1 MLLMVPKQW
10 TAAASGGSSCKHH
23 QGSNKGSS
31 STNRLKSALIFP
43 HNIRR
48 TNADFSKHSRYK
60 NTVCKS
66 LHAGFRST

>member
-31 STNRLKSALIFP
+31 STNRLKV
-43 HNIRR
+43 
-48 TNADFSKHSRYK
+48 
-60 NTVCKS
+60 TVSTPDTKTLSVKACMLGSDQLDRVVS
-66 LHAGFRST
+66 LLK